1 MAPKQKKE
9 INLNENLKKLADIS
23 AWFNSQQEID
33 LEAGLEKVKEAAALI
48 KDSREKLANL
58 ENEFKEIEKEFSEDL
73 SNQDL
78 KDNFP
83 M

>member
-1 MAPKQKKE
+1 MTTKAKKE

-23 AWFNSQQEID
+23 AWFNSQKEID
-33 LEAGLEKVKEAAALI
+33 LETGLEKVKEAAALI

-58 ENEFKEIEKEFSEDL
+58 ENEFKEIEKEFSEEA
-73 SNQDL
+73 NEADL
-78 KDNFP
+78 KSNFP